1 MLARKMLWRYYI
13 NKEWMLSRQA
23 RMAYRTA
30 AGLSVM
36 LFVLIVYLSIGS
48 VSEGAAPVVR
58 AMMLAGILGAAI
70 TIVAME
76 YFWFGFDKS
85 SALKKVFW
93 FCVMLFPPLG
103 PALYCFFVYSRSP
116 LVARSE
122 QVV

>member
-1 MLARKMLWRYYI
+1 MLRRYYI

-23 RMAYRTA
+23 RTAYRTA

-116 LVARSE
+116 LVSSSE